1 MPENF
6 IQLPDGKRLVVYETD
21 QHPDFS
27 GTSINIQE
35 TLNADI
41 PTYQIVADNIAP
53 AANKNILSVFNRLST
68 KRVRIQQVYV
78 YPRTLAN
85 HTITLQ
91 LLYINTLP
99 TGGTDISLLKHSA
112 DFPSNPAAPNDLVAK
127 SEATVTPVAGV
138 NPFGGSTFSV
148 NVAGSYV
155 IFESKRNGS
164 ALQLRPGGLDGLTLR
179 QVTGTGT
186 TGTISAHLIL
196 TLD

>member
-35 TLNADI
+35 NLIADI
-41 PTYQIVADNIAP
+41 PTYQVVADNIAP
-53 AANKNILSVFNRLST
+53 AANKNILSIFNSLLT
-68 KRVRIQQVYV
+68 KRVRIQEVYV

-91 LLYINTLP
+91 LLYINSTP

-112 DFPSNPAAPNDLVAK
+112 DFASNPAAPNNLVAK
-127 SEATVTPVAGV
+127 SEATVTPTSGV
-138 NPFGGSTFSV
+138 SPFGGATFSV
-148 NVAGSYV
+148 NTPGSYI

-164 ALQLRPGGLDGLTLR
+164 SLQLRPGGVDGLTLR

-186 TGTISAHLIL
+186 TGTISAHLTL